1 MIQRIQSIYLL
12 VATVLLAADVCLT
25 FTENWRAEAST
36 DWILVPVISM
46 MAGSVSS
53 LIAIFQFS
61 NRKTQVKT
69 VMMSQVFN
77 LVACLS
83 FIAIVYVFSFV
94 IVNLVWAIAG
104 IVVAYIFNF
113 FARKAILKDEA
124 LVRAADRIR

>member
-46 MAGSVSS
+46 M
-53 LIAIFQFS
+53 
-61 NRKTQVKT
+61 
-69 VMMSQVFN
+69 SQVFN

-83 FIAIVYVFSFV
+83 LIAIVYVFSFV

-104 IVVAYIFNF
+104 MVIAYIFNF

>member
-12 VATVLLAADVCLT
+12 VATVLLAVDVCLT
-25 FTENWRAEAST
+25 FTENWRAES
-36 DWILVPVISM
+36 
-46 MAGSVSS
+46 
-53 LIAIFQFS
+53 S

-83 FIAIVYVFSFV
+83 LIAIVYVFSFV

-104 IVVAYIFNF
+104 IVIAYIFNF

>member
-12 VATVLLAADVCLT
+12 VATILLAVDVC
-25 FTENWRAEAST
+25 

-83 FIAIVYVFSFV
+83 LIAIVYVFSFV

-104 IVVAYIFNF
+104 IVIAYIFNF